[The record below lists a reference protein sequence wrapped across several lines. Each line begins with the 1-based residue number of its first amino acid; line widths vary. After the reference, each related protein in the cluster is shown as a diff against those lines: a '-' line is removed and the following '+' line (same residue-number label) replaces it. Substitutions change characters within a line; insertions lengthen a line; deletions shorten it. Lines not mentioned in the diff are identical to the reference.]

1 MNVLKRRMEQLINGR
16 FEYEVPKLILSD
28 EKIEIN
34 TRERENPRGQ
44 LYIGTEE
51 DIKMKGMVSVTNAR
65 IAVSSDRFSGTSVQ
79 LLYGVDVTGLAAGDI
94 CEGEICLSTSIGEYR
109 VPVCVR
115 VQEAVVQTASGR
127 IQTLDDFTQL
137 AKTDIREAFRLYTNP
152 AFLHLLE
159 SDAPEQITLYSGMSE
174 NPVTYQHLEEFLVG
188 AGQKKTVTITVE
200 DDETS
205 FFNLK
210 ESSKEQLVIH
220 KDNWGYLNIDVETV
234 GDFIEL
240 PKKKI
245 TMEDFVGSRYC
256 LEYIIRRDRI
266 GKGRRFGKI
275 LLKTV
280 YGTISVP
287 VVASKNPAVRV
298 DMEAIRKKN
307 RITLIKD
314 YVDFRLNRIDTKTWG
329 KNTGT
334 VLECIRQMGEYPM
347 EYILFEAYAKNLT
360 GEQNMACQILGSLED
375 HSFADDSLEE
385 RAFFLYLC
393 HMMDMLPSDQ
403 IDIVEKIRSW
413 QRRKQESLLILWI
426 LFQLDEDVNRTPI
439 KKIYLM
445 ENIYSMGCRSPLLY
459 LEAYMLIRQDVGLLK
474 RLNDF
479 WRSVLGFVA
488 KENVM
493 TEEIALRTAYLS
505 ANEKS
510 FSRSMYRILSKA
522 YDSFPSKDILEA
534 ICRLIMIGEPRRKE
548 FFRWYDLA
556 VEQEVKITRLY
567 EYYIET
573 MPEHYQK
580 MLPQVIRM
588 YFAYNNTLND
598 RKKAFVYA
606 NVIRNKDIDRNT
618 YQSYREAMEQF
629 AREKLLQ
636 HKINED
642 YAVIYRE
649 FVREIKS
656 KEIAE
661 AMGEVLF
668 THRLYCDDKKVRNVI
683 VCHGALEREESYPCV
698 NGVAY
703 ISLYTPEAK
712 IIFQDEKCR
721 RYVATVEYNL
731 QKLMNV
737 EEFLPQCMAF
747 DVENAGFLLHVCGDN
762 VKDTPMNIH
771 NISLF
776 QHAALKGTFTENYRQ
791 QICKKLLK
799 YYAVNAG
806 DDTLNSYLRTIDY
819 RSFAQVDK
827 VLLIEVLI
835 DRGMYPEAFDL
846 ICEYGHEQVAVSKL
860 VRLCSRMIDQSKE
873 EWKEEPEEELLLLAV
888 HVFRMGKYDERILKY
903 LLANYE
909 GLLEDMCSIRK
920 CGKDFYLDTYDMDE
934 RILKYSM
941 FVRKHVENGGE
952 ILKSYLQKGG
962 RELVVMAYL
971 TFTAYG
977 YFWDEI
983 PADPYVFANISVA
996 YERELEMDSVCRLAL
1011 LKYYAFC
1018 PTLDERQEQQ
1028 AEDLLDEFQQKGLRF
1043 AFYQKLPRSFL
1054 LPGQLEDRI
1063 FVEQKASPKDRV
1075 TLHYSLSSAA
1085 DSEVIYKNEPMKRM
1099 YRELFSKEFILFY
1112 GETLTYYITI
1122 EHQGKLVTLPK
1133 KSVTMPSVDMDG
1145 RSKYQLINQML
1156 EAKMLGKQ
1164 NALMEKA
1171 HQYRQ
1176 ACRVAEDLFWL
1187 VE

>member
-1 MNVLKRRMEQLINGR
+1 MKRRMEQLINGR

-34 TRERENPRGQ
+34 TREGENHRGQ
-44 LYIGTEE
+44 FYIGTEE
-51 DIKMKGMVSVTNAR
+51 EIKIKGMVSVTNAR
-65 IAVSSDRFSGTSVQ
+65 IAVSSDRFSGTSAQ
-79 LLYGVDVTGLAAGDI
+79 ILYGVDVTGLKAGDT
-94 CEGEICLSTSIGEYR
+94 CQGEICLSTNIGEYR
-109 VPVCVR
+109 VPVYVR
-115 VQEAVVQTASGR
+115 VEDAQVLAASGR
-127 IQTLDDFTQL
+127 VSTLADFTQL
-137 AKTDIREAFRLYTNP
+137 AKTDIREAFRLYTSP
-152 AFLHLLE
+152 AFLHLLKK
-159 SDAPEQITLYSGMSE
+159 DAPKQVTLYNGMSE

-188 AGQKKTVTITVE
+188 AGLKKPVTISVE
-200 DDETS
+200 DGETS
-205 FFNLK
+205 FFSLK
-210 ESSKEQLVIH
+210 ESTKEQLVIQ
-220 KDNWGYLNIDVETV
+220 KDNWGYLNIEVETV

-245 TMEDFVGSRYC
+245 TMEDFVGSRYS

-266 GKGRRFGKI
+266 RKGRRFGKI

-280 YGTISVP
+280 YGTISFP
-287 VVASKNPAVRV
+287 IVASKNPSVRV
-298 DMEAIRKKN
+298 DMEAIRKKS
-307 RITLIKD
+307 RITLTKD
-314 YVDFRLNRIDTKTWG
+314 YIDFRLNRIDTRTWG
-329 KNTGT
+329 MKTRT

-347 EYILFEAYAKNLT
+347 EDTLFEAYTNYLA
-360 GEQNMACQILGSLED
+360 GEQNAARQILRSLEE
-375 HSFADDSLEE
+375 HSFADDSLEA

-393 HMMDMLPSDQ
+393 HLMDLIPADQ
-403 IDIVEKIRSW
+403 MDIVGKIRSW
-413 QRRKQESLLILWI
+413 QQRKQESLLILWI

-445 ENIYSMGCRSPLLY
+445 ENIYHMGCRSPLLY
-459 LEAYMLIRQDVGLLK
+459 LEAYVLIRRDVGLLK

-488 KENVM
+488 KENIM

-510 FSRSMYRILSKA
+510 FSRSMYRVLSKA

-534 ICRLIMIGEPRRKE
+534 ICKLVIIGEPRRKE

-556 VEQEVKITRLY
+556 VEHEVKITRLY

-606 NVIRNKDIDRNT
+606 NVIRNKERDRNT
-618 YQSYREAMEQF
+618 YQSYREAMERF

-636 HKINED
+636 HKMNED
-642 YAVIYRE
+642 YAVIYQE
-649 FVREIKS
+649 FIRDIRS
-656 KEIAE
+656 KEIAK
-661 AMGEVLF
+661 AVGEVLF

-737 EEFLPQCMAF
+737 EEILPQCVAF
-747 DVENAGFLLHVCGDN
+747 DVDNTGLLLHVCGEN
-762 VKDTPMNIH
+762 VKGTPMNIR
-771 NISLF
+771 NISQF
-776 QHAALKGTFTENYRQ
+776 QHAAQKSAFTELYRQ
-791 QICKKLLK
+791 QICKKLLE

-806 DDTLNSYLRTIDY
+806 DDTLNSYLTTIDY
-819 RSFAQVDK
+819 HSFAKVDK

-835 DRGMYPEAFDL
+835 DRGMYQEAFDL
-846 ICEYGHEQVAVSKL
+846 ICEYGHEQVAVPKL
-860 VRLCSRMIDQSKE
+860 VRLCSRMIDERKE
-873 EWKEEPEEELLLLAV
+873 ALQEEPEEELLLLAA
-888 HVFRMGKYDERILKY
+888 HVFGRGKYDDRILQY
-903 LLANYE
+903 LLDNYE
-909 GLLEDMCSIRK
+909 GSLEDMCSIRNS
-920 CGKDFYLDTYDMDE
+920 GKDFYLDTYGMDE

-996 YERELEMDSVCRLAL
+996 YERGIEMDSVCRLAL

-1018 PTLDERQEQQ
+1018 QAQDGRQEQQ
-1028 AEDLLDEFQQKGLRF
+1028 VEDLLDEFQQKGLRF
-1043 AFYQKLPRSFL
+1043 AFYQKLPKSFL
-1054 LPGQLEDRI
+1054 LPYQLEDRI
-1063 FVEQKASPKDRV
+1063 FVEQKASPKARV
-1075 TLHYSLSSAA
+1075 TIHYSLNSDGNPKMSF
-1085 DSEVIYKNEPMKRM
+1085 KNEPMKRM
-1099 YRELFSKEFILFY
+1099 YRGLFSKEFILFY

-1122 EHQGKLVTLPK
+1122 EHQGKVTTLPT
-1133 KSVTMPSVDMDG
+1133 KSVTMPNVDMNG

-1156 EAKMLGKQ
+1156 EAKKLGKK
-1164 NALMEKA
+1164 NVLVEKA

-1176 ACRVAEDLFWL
+1176 AEKVAEVLFRL